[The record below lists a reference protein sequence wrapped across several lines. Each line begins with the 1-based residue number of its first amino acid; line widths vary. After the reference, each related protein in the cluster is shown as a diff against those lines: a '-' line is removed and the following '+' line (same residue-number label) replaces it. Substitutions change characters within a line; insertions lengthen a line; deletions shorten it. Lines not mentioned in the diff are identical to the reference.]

1 MSQGYTRDQIA
12 ALEAAAA
19 NEAGAQQNYG
29 INTAAAL
36 SGQPFMQQQ
45 PFSYGQAFGNAAQA
59 AALGYDLGGGRPA
72 GSEYTRPTQLPPGSQ
87 VQPVQGG
94 AASYQQYLQRMYG

>member
-1 MSQGYTRDQIA
+1 LLP
-12 ALEAAAA
+12 LEP
-19 NEAGAQQNYG
+19 NH
-29 INTAAAL
+29 
-36 SGQPFMQQQ
+36 SSQPFTQQQ
-45 PFSYGQAFGNAAQA
+45 PFSYGQATGNALNA
-59 AALGYDLGGGRPA
+59 AALGFDLGGGGRPA